1 MKLLPSTDQ
10 CDSRLLVGI
19 DRSSGAGEK
28 FPWPVLLCKLCSLPH
43 LLPCFSSV
51 PEFAS
56 SHNLEQCIVQLKR
69 SPWGRVFQ
77 NCLLISARKDKPETR
92 ADGENLYLLRSRC
105 CKTQIFLPNIG
116 EIGLFSYCSLSSPK
130 SVWFS
135 HRLALL
141 FCVLCIQVAVQ
152 LADRW
157 KGNCICFSLNKLY

>member
-1 MKLLPSTDQ
+1 
-10 CDSRLLVGI
+10 
-19 DRSSGAGEK
+19 
-28 FPWPVLLCKLCSLPH
+28 
-43 LLPCFSSV
+43 V

-56 SHNLEQCIVQLKR
+56 FYNLEHCIAQLK
-69 SPWGRVFQ
+69 SSSWGRVFQ

-92 ADGENLYLLRSRC
+92 ADGENLLRSRC
-105 CKTQIFLPNIG
+105 YRTQIFLPNIG
-116 EIGLFSYCSLSSPK
+116 ALGLYSSCSLSSPS

-157 KGNCICFSLNKLY
+157 GGIAFVFLWTNCSN